1 MTTSITI
8 IPCKDLY
15 EERAAITEFDGQLSR
30 YLAELTAAKA
40 QGFDNSI
47 AISSAFILDDKGNC
61 NCPLCHR
68 EVV

>member
-1 MTTSITI
+1 MTTQPT

-61 NCPLCHR
+61 NCPLCL
-68 EVV
+68 EVM